1 MRGSAFSS
9 SGPNEERDMGPFGRA
24 WRLIRNPRAEWR
36 AIETDGTSTSRIV
49 AAYVV
54 PLAILPALA
63 YMAGLLI
70 FELSTDQGNTYRPA
84 FSNVLAL
91 SASGIVLWIASI
103 YVLAQVVDAL
113 APRFGARRDFR
124 HAFKLAAHVPT
135 AIWIGLLAYIV
146 PDYGW
151 IGLTVGALYSV
162 YLLLVGVPVLMMP
175 PEDKAVIY
183 ALACFLAATVIA
195 LLVALVIRV
204 LFTIL

>member
-1 MRGSAFSS
+1 MAIIPFS
-9 SGPNEERDMGPFGRA
+9 RA
-24 WRLIRNPRAEWR
+24 WRLLRTPRAEWQ
-36 AIETDGTSTSRIV
+36 AIAADGVTTSRIV
-49 AAYVV
+49 ATYVV
-54 PLAILPALA
+54 PLAVVTALA
-63 YMAGLLI
+63 YIAGILI

-103 YVLAQVVDAL
+103 YMLAQAVDAL

-124 HAFKLAAHVPT
+124 NAFKLAAHVPT
-135 AIWIGLLAYIV
+135 AIWVGLLAYIV

-151 IGLTVGALYSV
+151 VGLTLGALYSL
-162 YLLLVGVPVLMMP
+162 YLLFVGVPVLMMP
-175 PEDKAVIY
+175 PEDKAVVY